1 MLAAAAA
8 LVAVSVAG
16 IAALGSYWDTL
27 AETELQSARDAI
39 RERGLPEDLGE
50 IDAYLERVYGPV
62 PAAEN
67 GAPALTAAIGAIN
80 AIDDLL
86 PHRLDDA
93 DGYEDAEEAKRFLAT
108 HGHLA
113 LPVQVALRDFRRFR
127 YESDWWTDEG
137 PDTPAGLGFMEAANL
152 LELRAWD
159 RRLAGDLS
167 AALQETNA
175 LVALGQSLREVPRPI
190 EQMCRLACL
199 DMAATQLRDLLEL
212 AEAPLELL
220 AALPAIDVR
229 PEFAAALATEAAF
242 YRTVTKDMFEELE
255 RGGSGFG
262 LVPSGAAMKLD
273 LARVLRL
280 QLEAIDLAAELDR
293 ETVATLRAK
302 EAAFVEDAGMLAK
315 LLVTSNSSILERVLT
330 WEDKWALTR
339 FGAQVLA
346 LHRQLGRWPH
356 ADELPTAPT
365 SAAEGSELRW
375 SVTDEGFA
383 TTLGEATW
391 TIRAR

>member
-8 LVAVSVAG
+8 LIAVAVAS
-16 IAALGSYWDTL
+16 IAALGSYWDSVAD
-27 AETELQSARDAI
+27 AELEAARAAI
-39 RERGLPEDLGE
+39 RDRGLPEDLGE

-93 DGYEDAEEAKRFLAT
+93 DGYEDPEEARRFLAT

-137 PDTPAGLGFMEAANL
+137 PDTPAGLGFMQAANL

-167 AALQETNA
+167 AALQETSA

-199 DMAATQLRDLLEL
+199 DMATTQLRDLLEL

-220 AALPAIDVR
+220 TALPAIDVR

-242 YRTVTKDMFEELE
+242 YRTVTKDVFAEIEES
-255 RGGSGFG
+255 GSGLG

-280 QLEAIDLAAELDR
+280 QLDAIDLAEKLDR
-293 ETVATLRAK
+293 DTVTALRAK
-302 EAAFVEDAGMLAK
+302 EEAFVEDAGPLAK
-315 LLVTSNSSILERVLT
+315 LLVTANSSILERVLH
-330 WEDKWALTR
+330 WEDKWALTQ
-339 FGAQVLA
+339 FGTAVLA
-346 LHRQLGRWPH
+346 LRRQLGRWPL
-356 ADELPTAPT
+356 AGELPTAPT
-365 SAAEGSELRW
+365 SAAEGSELHW
-375 SVTDEGFA
+375 SVTEEGFA